1 MPLDVLQQ
9 VVRPHERAAAGG
21 AHELLLAGVRTL
33 VPGQLVTAREDLVAV
48 FVRTVEWLLSWKC
61 ISIMC
66 LIGSLDLSL
75 SYWILDMSISV
86 CKPDLPVWTLK

>member
-21 AHELLLAGVRTL
+21 AHELLLAGVRAL
-33 VPGQLVTAREDLVAV
+33 VPGQLVTAREDLVAI

-75 SYWILDMSISV
+75 SYWILDMSTSV
-86 CKPDLPVWTLK
+86 CKPVLPVWTLK